1 MNKKL
6 VRLTES
12 DLHRIVEE
20 SVKRIVE
27 EYYPV
32 NSNDF
37 AKDYKLGA
45 KGYVKNSAN
54 MPNPKYDDVAP
65 YSKHT
70 DYYAAPNRDSD
81 QMYKDNVEFNK
92 RERNKQTA
100 ADKRWK
106 KAADSRP
113 LHRKGSLN
121 RAMEESINKRI
132 DRIVGECLKRNFR

>member
-6 VRLTES
+6 IRLTES
-12 DLHRIVEE
+12 ELHRIVEE
-20 SVKRIVE
+20 SVKRIME

-37 AKDYKLGA
+37 AKDYRLGA
-45 KGYVKNSAN
+45 KGYVKDSAN

-70 DYYAAPNRDSD
+70 DYYSAPNRDSD
-81 QMYKDNVEFNK
+81 QMYKDNAEFNK
-92 RERNKQTA
+92 RERNKQKA
-100 ADKRWK
+100 ADKRWM

-121 RAMEESINKRI
+121 RAMEESINRKV
-132 DRIVGECLKRNFR
+132 DRIVGECLKRNLR

>member
-1 MNKKL
+1 M
-6 VRLTES
+6 
-12 DLHRIVEE
+12 
-20 SVKRIVE
+20 E

-32 NSNDF
+32 NGNDF
-37 AKDYKLGA
+37 AKDYRLGA
-45 KGYVKNSAN
+45 KGYVKGSAN

-70 DYYAAPNRDSD
+70 DYYAAPHRDSD
-81 QMYKDNVEFNK
+81 QMYKDDAEFNK
-92 RERNKQTA
+92 REHNRQTA

-121 RAMEESINKRI
+121 RAMGEAINKRI